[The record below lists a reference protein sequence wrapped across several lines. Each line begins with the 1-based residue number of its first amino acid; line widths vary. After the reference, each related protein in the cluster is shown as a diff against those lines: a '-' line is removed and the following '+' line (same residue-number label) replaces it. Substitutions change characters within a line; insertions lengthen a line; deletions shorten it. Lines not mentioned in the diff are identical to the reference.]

1 MISDL
6 LQRPVRGE
14 PTRAPNRMPASG
26 DRRTT
31 FMAHAGLAAA
41 SAVAL
46 LSSSGPSPAGDI
58 VVTQQY
64 GWQNSGTIDG
74 NITFT
79 GTNVGIIRNT
89 GSINGSITVNS
100 GGKIENFGVITGNIN
115 MPTGYVVNYS
125 GGVINSGATIDVN
138 SIGFYNYG
146 ALSPGGDNA
155 VQTTSISGDF
165 SQGFYFSEPG
175 SYVTTLASP
184 TSADKLAI
192 TGDANLAGI
201 IVVNRTGSIGNTG
214 QVAILTAAGTLTNS
228 ATVTQ
233 NGWGY
238 SLTTDSAYDPSTH
251 TTVDRLLLNW
261 NRMSLASYLSSV
273 TLTAQ
278 QSQVATI
285 LANAEAG
292 GNAAMRFV
300 NDSLLDGDL
309 ASAKSFLGIIAWPEA
324 FVASMSSIWQAN
336 NGFVQAVNSC
346 PTFGV
351 NPGFIQEGQCYW
363 AKFDGRRSDWNTT
376 ATNIGGQD
384 ETYSFSGG
392 IQVALRDEWRLG
404 FAGSYQNST
413 IKTPTSV
420 RTESDRMEGAIVLKN
435 RWDRLSV
442 SATAFAGYGWADTER
457 TMFGLIGAAESD
469 YGTWLAGSNLRLSYL
484 FELPS
489 RWYVKPLVDLNAT
502 HIGIEGFTEHGAGGA
517 NLAVQGSSAW
527 VLAASPAIEIGTE
540 ITAKGIT
547 YRPYVR
553 AGGTFLDDATFDVT
567 ASFVA
572 APGQFLTSTSEFDDK
587 YVDIAAGVDIL
598 TADGVDLKL
607 TYDGRYSENSS
618 ELSLGAK
625 AAVPF

>member
-1 MISDL
+1 MPGSVS
-6 LQRPVRGE
+6 QR
-14 PTRAPNRMPASG
+14 ASLV
-26 DRRTT
+26 
-31 FMAHAGLAAA
+31 AHAALAAVPA
-41 SAVAL
+41 FAV
-46 LSSSGPSPAGDI
+46 LSSSGPSSAADV

-79 GTNVGIIRNT
+79 ATNVGIIRNT
-89 GSINGSITVNS
+89 GSINGTITVNS
-100 GGKIENFGVITGNIN
+100 GGKIENDGVITGNIV

-125 GGVINSGATIDVN
+125 GGVINSGSTIVVSTNGFLN
-138 SIGFYNYG
+138 SGV
-146 ALSPGGDNA
+146 LTPGGDNA
-155 VQTTSISGDF
+155 VQTTSISNYF
-165 SQGFYFSEPG
+165 SQGSSG
-175 SYVTTLASP
+175 SYLTTLASP
-184 TSADKLAI
+184 TSADKVAV
-192 TGDANLAGI
+192 TGDANVRGT
-201 IVVNRTGSIGNTG
+201 VVVKRTGSIGNTG
-214 QVAILTAAGTLTNS
+214 QVAILTATDTLTNS
-228 ATVTQ
+228 ASVTQ

-238 SLTTDSAYDPSTH
+238 SLSTDSVYDPSAH

-261 NRMSLASYLSSV
+261 NRATLTSYLGSV

-278 QSQVATI
+278 QSKVANV
-285 LANAEAG
+285 LATAETG
-292 GNAAMRFV
+292 GSGAIRFV
-300 NDSLLDGDL
+300 NDSLLDI
-309 ASAKSFLGIIAWPEA
+309 APVAAQSILGTVLWPEGY
-324 FVASMSSIWQAN
+324 VAIMNSWWQAN

-420 RTESDRMEGAIVLKN
+420 TTESDRMEGAIVLKN

-457 TMFGLIGAAESD
+457 TMFGLIDNAESD

-484 FELPS
+484 FELPG
-489 RWYVKPLVDLNAT
+489 RWYVRPLLDLNAT
-502 HIGIEGFTEHGAGGA
+502 HIGMESFTENGAAGA
-517 NLAVQGSSAW
+517 NLAVQGTSAW
-527 VLAASPAIEIGTE
+527 VLAASPAVEIGTE
-540 ITAKGIT
+540 IVSKGIT

-607 TYDGRYSENSS
+607 TYDGRYSNESS